1 MCRRKSFSFLLLLSL
16 LFFADHL
23 KAQTSSPNLSN
34 AYYLAKALVSM
45 EKASNNLKKGSNAS
59 RKEKENNRISDS
71 MKSNLTLLL
80 GGAFWYAKNDYQTID
95 SITQLLKYAEVYP
108 VLGKHLK
115 KITSIIYDAS
125 QVSLLTFDIKELET
139 SLAKDSILEDI
150 SKARK
155 SLTDESE
162 KLTKLNKESDSMID
176 TLSAK
181 NTLLTQMQARFV
193 ASADTTNAQIRQADS
208 LVIDSIKNEIAEATK
223 KIEDQ
228 KLAARKTEDRI
239 AELKGTLLNIQS
251 NLTPEQVGKILNLD
265 VNTLKQSQVAL
276 NAETEKAITNY
287 NLSIA
292 DNRIQSSSD
301 LAPPSIQLPNQ
312 SQLIDAM
319 AIYLVNRVKQESIIW
334 FFQMLQNNIE
344 LHDLVKVCFRNCYE
358 LLQNNESYNVPKFG
372 SLWRY
377 AISKDFAM
385 MPNSLLQTQLLQSRF
400 RGKENEWFVQG
411 LKMSWQVASLV
422 NQKYSYRDVVAALY
436 SQLQID
442 RDSYSPENINTLIT
456 LLYSIN
462 EELLVTRDGRQAF
475 LQLTDLMHMSDDE
488 FETMLDLIDMKY
500 NNVIRKTLL
509 KDQSRIS
516 IMNTRRLNIIRRW
529 LGSVMLRINQME
541 KDKDEFRSFLELQKE
556 NKDLKFQYNSSST
569 WASLKELL
577 LSLDYQQVLEN
588 DTTFFK
594 PMNPTVRKMTKLM
607 GDVQEIYS
615 LLAQKNFAASVG
627 MLFGLVKSNMRY
639 NEAIEI
645 PKEELASLLRRKG
658 LKSYLHAMNQP
669 VDSTIQDR
677 LGFSYSEGSNILTL
691 YPGKQ
696 LAYIYHSSDLQ
707 SIAVVQ
713 KMAAF
718 LNDIA
723 YAQGSKELAT
733 VIEAYAMP
741 PGSYKKKR
749 ASWFSF
755 DINAYVGGYVGAE
768 FINKRN
774 AQGKYEL
781 SKGSVY
787 GLTAPI
793 GFALSKTLGR
803 KLALKDVPKGDEFY
817 EGRYKIG
824 KKNLWQQSNQTF
836 TLFVSLID
844 IGSVVSYRFGS
855 SAENL
860 PQQVKWSQVIS
871 PGLHLNW
878 GIKGTPLVW
887 SLGYQFTPELRRLK
901 GTADDIQHN
910 AHRIYTGLKFDIP
923 LFNLYAKTHSSL

>member
-1 MCRRKSFSFLLLLSL
+1 MCRRKCFSFLIPLSL

-23 KAQTSSPNLSN
+23 NAQSSSPNLSN
-34 AYYLAKALVSM
+34 AYYLAKALVNM
-45 EKASNNLKKGSNAS
+45 DKASNGIKRGNNTS
-59 RKEKENNRISDS
+59 RKEKENTRISDS

-80 GGAFWYAKNDYQTID
+80 GGAFWYAKNDYQNID

-115 KITSIIYDAS
+115 RITSIIYDAS
-125 QVSLLTFDIKELET
+125 QVSLLTFELKELEI
-139 SLAKDSILEDI
+139 SLAYDPILQDIRQARVSLGDESKKLMTLNKDLDSIIDAL
-150 SKARK
+150 
-155 SLTDESE
+155 SE
-162 KLTKLNKESDSMID
+162 
-176 TLSAK
+176 K
-181 NTLLTQMQARFV
+181 NTLLTQMQARLL
-193 ASADTTNAQIRQADS
+193 APLDSNIQKRNADS
-208 LVIDSIKNEIAEATK
+208 LAVDSIKLEIAEATK
-223 KIEDQ
+223 KIEEQ
-228 KLAARKTEDRI
+228 RLAARKTEDRI

-251 NLTPEQVGKILNLD
+251 NLTPEQVGKILKLD
-265 VNTLKQSQVAL
+265 VNALKESQAAL

-292 DNRIQSSSD
+292 DNRIQSLSELS
-301 LAPPSIQLPNQ
+301 PPSIQLPNQ

-385 MPNSLLQTQLLQSRF
+385 MPSNILQTQLLQNRF

-411 LKMSWQVASLV
+411 MKMSWQVASLV
-422 NQKYSYRDVVAALY
+422 NQKYSYRDIVAALY

-442 RDSYSPENINTLIT
+442 RDSYTPENINTLIT

-462 EELLVTRDGRQAF
+462 EELLVVKDRRQAF

-529 LGSVMLRINQME
+529 MGNVLLRINQME

-556 NKDLKFQYNSSST
+556 NKDLKFQYNSSNT
-569 WASLKELL
+569 WASLKELM

-594 PMNPTVRKMTKLM
+594 PMNPTVRKMTRLI

-627 MLFGLVKSNMRY
+627 MLFGLVKNNMKY
-639 NEAIEI
+639 SEAIEI
-645 PKEELASLLRRKG
+645 PKEELESLLRRKG
-658 LKSYLHAMNQP
+658 LKAYLNAVNQP

-677 LGFSYSEGSNILTL
+677 LGFSYAAESNILTL

-707 SIAVVQ
+707 AIAVVQ

-723 YAQGSKELAT
+723 YAQGSKELAN
-733 VIEAYAMP
+733 VIEAYALP

-755 DINAYVGGYVGAE
+755 DINAYVGGYVGVE

-774 AQGKYEL
+774 TQGKYEL
-781 SKGSVY
+781 SRGSVY

-803 KLALKDVPKGDEFY
+803 KLAMKDIPKGDEFY
-817 EGRYKIG
+817 QGRYKIG
-824 KKNLWQQSNQTF
+824 KNNLWQQSNQTF

-855 SAENL
+855 SAESL

-887 SLGYQFTPELRRLK
+887 SLGYQYTPELRRLK

-923 LFNLYAKTHSSL
+923 LFNLYAKTHSSF